1 MRRLVKCLALLAL
14 GVLAV
19 AATAAAQQGGSAI
32 RGRVTDQQQAVLPGA
47 AIVVTHA
54 ESGTIRE
61 TTTGPD
67 GTYLVP
73 GLVPGPYRIQ
83 VELTGFSR
91 LVREDIVLRVGATI
105 QLDLSLRV
113 GAVQES
119 LTVTAQAPQVDL
131 TSAQVGGHVS
141 TAEIA
146 ELPSGNRNFTAFV
159 GLLPGVVYNPSVTG
173 SDSVTINGQHG
184 SGVQYLM
191 DGGSNNDDLRGG
203 GSGAQARTAVEAIQE
218 FQVVT
223 SQFDAEYGAAT
234 AGIIN
239 AVTKQGTNAFRG
251 STFGYY
257 TDARLTAKDFFVEQE
272 NLEKPDANQ
281 TQWGGTIGGP
291 IVRDKAHFF
300 FSFERQ
306 ALHVGQSRVYPTR
319 PDKSFSV
326 VEQTNSWDY
335 LERVDYQL
343 NPNHNFSVRHLWDH
357 QPNHDQVIGD
367 GTKDTLYIE
376 IDNDK
381 TLVGTY
387 NWIIGGTKLNTLRPS
402 YVYERPNRGQALYIE
417 THDWS
422 KAPPTLQYVSFYD
435 QAGNQQADVRTMV
448 VYGLDDTFSWF
459 IPGRRGSHDLKF
471 GAQYQFGDHLREDQR
486 FTNGAFNFATDRDFN
501 PADPSTYPERLTIRV
516 PQSLRLRTTTH
527 SIGLYGQDKWQ
538 MTPNL
543 TVSLGLRYDLHIS
556 PIDNRW
562 NPFFTDPSA
571 YPIDKN
577 NVQPRTGFA
586 YNMGGKAVIRG
597 GYGLFYEKQWIE
609 RFEPYGL
616 NSVFRD
622 SFQAQFPLD
631 RADPGPSSG
640 RLPTEPL
647 LVAGPFLNRDLITR
661 LFPPGSLARNTGNV
675 FLDTPDRFLGS
686 QHQVS
691 IGYER
696 ELLRQLS
703 FGADYV
709 HMWNR
714 NRPITYNLNPGLRAS
729 TSRTA
734 AITRTDFRGIA
745 SQLGLSPF
753 ASNVFIREFVA
764 QSDYDGFNVQ
774 LEKRFTNHWGARLS
788 YALGHGRGNTDGSH
802 TAVNNFQVL
811 EARNLDLNEGP
822 TDLDRRHVM
831 TLSGR
836 VEAPRIPGLN
846 FSAIARFMSGTPFTI
861 NDSTFD
867 VDRNGVLVDP
877 LPPGTY
883 RGQGENGITVE
894 NNGGRNGAVGPG
906 FAQLDLRMA
915 YRVRPRQGRTVDFYA
930 EVFNTT
936 NRANFSNPTGDL
948 RSGNF
953 LIPTSLRGGGFP
965 RQFQIGAR
973 FGF

>member
-1 MRRLVKCLALLAL
+1 MHRTVILLVLLL
-14 GVLAV
+14 LSWVVPAV
-19 AATAAAQQGGSAI
+19 EAQQGGSAI
-32 RGRVTDQQQAVLPGA
+32 RGLVTDEQKGVLPGVS
-47 AIVVTHA
+47 IVVTHQ
-54 ESGTIRE
+54 ENGTVRE

-67 GTYLVP
+67 GTFLVP

-91 LVREDIVLRVGATI
+91 LVREDIVLRVGATL

-131 TSAQVGGHVS
+131 TSAQVGGNVS

-146 ELPSGNRNFTAFV
+146 ELPSVNRNFTAFV
-159 GLLPGVVYNPSVTG
+159 GLLPGVVYNPSATG

-184 SGVQYLM
+184 AGVQYLM

-203 GSGAQARTAVEAIQE
+203 GAGAQTRTAMEAIQE

-223 SQFDAEYGAAT
+223 GQFDAEYGAAT
-234 AGIIN
+234 AGVIN

-257 TDARLTAKDFFVEQE
+257 TNASLTAKDFLVEQQ
-272 NLEKPDANQ
+272 NLEKPDTSKQ
-281 TQWGGTIGGP
+281 QWGGTIGGP
-291 IVRDKAHFF
+291 LVRNKAHFF
-300 FSFERQ
+300 GSFERL
-306 ALHVGQSRVYPTR
+306 ALHEGHSRVYATR
-319 PDKSFSV
+319 PDKSFSG
-326 VEQTNSWDY
+326 VELTNSWDY
-335 LERVDYQL
+335 LGRVDHQL
-343 NPNHNFSVRHLWDH
+343 NSNHNYSVRFLWDH
-357 QPNHDQVIGD
+357 QPNYDQALGD
-367 GTKDTLYIE
+367 GTKDTYYIE

-387 NWIIGGTKLNTLRPS
+387 NWVIGGTKLNTMRAS
-402 YVYERPNRGQALYIE
+402 WVYEKPDRGSALYQE
-417 THDWS
+417 TKDYTL
-422 KAPPTLQYVSFYD
+422 APPTLQYVNFYD
-435 QAGNQQADVRTMV
+435 QTGNVQADVRTMV

-459 IPGRRGSHDLKF
+459 VPGRGGSHDLKF
-471 GAQYQFGDHLREDQR
+471 GAQYQFGEHLREDQR
-486 FTNGAFNFATDRDFN
+486 STQGVFTFATDRDFN
-501 PADPSTYPERLTIRV
+501 RADLSTYPERLTIRV
-516 PQSLRLRTTTH
+516 PQSLRLLSRTQ

-538 MTPNL
+538 VTPKL

-556 PIDNRW
+556 PVDNRW
-562 NPFFTDPSA
+562 NPFFSDRSA
-571 YPIDKN
+571 YPTDKN
-577 NVQPRTGFA
+577 NIQPRTGFA
-586 YNMGGKAVIRG
+586 YNMDGKTVVRG
-597 GYGLFYEKQWIE
+597 GYGMFYEKQWIE

-622 SFQAQFPLD
+622 SFEAQFPVD
-631 RADPGPSSG
+631 RADPGPSNG
-640 RLPTEPL
+640 RLPTDPL
-647 LVAGPFLNRDLITR
+647 LVNGPILNRALITQ

-675 FLDTPDRFLGS
+675 FLDTPDRILGS

-696 ELLRQLS
+696 QILPQLS

-734 AITRTDFRGIA
+734 ALTRTDFEGIA
-745 SQLGLSPF
+745 NQLGLSPF
-753 ASNVFIREFVA
+753 ATNVFIREFIA
-764 QSDYDGFNVQ
+764 ESQYDGFNVQ
-774 LEKRFTNHWGARLS
+774 LEKRFSNSWGARAS

-802 TAVNNFQVL
+802 TAANNFQVL
-811 EARNLDLNEGP
+811 EERNLELNEGP
-822 TDLDRRHVM
+822 TDLDRRHVV

-836 VEAPRIPGLN
+836 VETPGIRGLN
-846 FSAIARFMSGTPFTI
+846 ASAILRFLSGTPFTI
-861 NDSTFD
+861 QDSTFD
-867 VDRNGVLVDP
+867 VDRNGILVDP

-883 RGQGENGITVE
+883 SGQGENGITVD
-894 NNGGRNGAVGPG
+894 NDGGRNGARGPG
-906 FAQLDLRMA
+906 FAQLDLRMS
-915 YRVRPRQGRTVDFYA
+915 YRVRPGQGRTVDFYA
-930 EVFNTT
+930 EVFNAT
-936 NRANFSNPTGDL
+936 NRANFNNPTGDR

-965 RQFQIGAR
+965 RQFQLGAR